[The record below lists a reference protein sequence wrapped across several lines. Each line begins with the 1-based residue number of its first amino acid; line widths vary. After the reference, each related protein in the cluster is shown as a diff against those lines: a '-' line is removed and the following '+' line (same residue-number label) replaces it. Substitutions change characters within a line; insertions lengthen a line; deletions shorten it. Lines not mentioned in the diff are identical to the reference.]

1 MSTSPDSRTLIDDFY
16 LVAIIDEGETKVAQ
30 CMIHSHANTARP
42 TGWKSLEL
50 SIPLFCVPDVES
62 QVARKSY
69 VASIH
74 APRTATELCPC
85 IWRPQSAAVD
95 ACLATPQI
103 GPNGSAYSYTERD
116 QQTGLRPSRSKSS
129 SLMRVERNGPAT
141 ADDGFLQAEK
151 NGPSTEPP
159 SLLEPTTHEQ
169 ASDGA
174 IGPPMRTGA

>member
-103 GPNGSAYSYTERD
+103 GPNGSAYSYT
-116 QQTGLRPSRSKSS
+116 RPANRF
-129 SLMRVERNGPAT
+129 E
-141 ADDGFLQAEK
+141 AE
-151 NGPSTEPP
+151 SFEIIV
-159 SLLEPTTHEQ
+159 THE
-169 ASDGA
+169 G
-174 IGPPMRTGA
+174 GEKRPGYCRRWLPPGREKRSEH